1 MLLFIIHSHFFFGW
15 SIAPLGIM
23 LKMAWRWPLL
33 YWRIT
38 NFTLSLLNCLLLKL
52 VWFFFFLSFFSL
64 HFSVEGRSVSFCL
77 KGSCF
82 RVVTDL
88 GLSFMGSITYSVK
101 IVFYTL
107 CNNRIP
113 RCCTV
118 LTGIMSTSILKGG
131 WVLLLQLFL
140 VRNSN
145 AYWVTI

>member
-15 SIAPLGIM
+15 SIATGYYAEDGMKMTTPV
-23 LKMAWRWPLL
+23 LKN
-33 YWRIT
+33 
-38 NFTLSLLNCLLLKL
+38 NFTLSLLNCLLLQL
-52 VWFFFFLSFFSL
+52 VFWFFFLSFFSL
-64 HFSVEGRSVSFCL
+64 HFSFEGRSVRFCL

-101 IVFYTL
+101 TVFYTL
-107 CNNRIP
+107 CNNRTLS
-113 RCCTV
+113 CCAV
-118 LTGIMSTSILKGG
+118 LTGIMNTSILKGG